1 MRTYARK
8 RTEYQLIEG
17 VHEMCRLCL
26 EKVKETVPIFT
37 DTDNV
42 CASLTMRIMM
52 CVGLEITRE
61 DCLPD
66 MICTECHK
74 ELNNYYEFKK
84 RCVLTYQKL
93 KSHALAVKQ
102 MVTKKGTDTNVKE
115 DQNKTPSVLDR
126 VHLDNVEQ
134 ILPVKES
141 QDFEVNIDHNGL
153 SNVPNEN
160 VEKSTTEATTNI
172 LETPENQDVSEFI
185 SSILLELGILTRNG
199 EHALKMDQNIK
210 LIEIETGD
218 DTKMILELLEI
229 DEGQQN
235 APKNKISSNE
245 INIQSTIKYIEPCD
259 NGKNVTPPKDER
271 ARCPQCGK
279 RFATRGALR
288 RHARVHSGERPY
300 VCTVCA
306 RAFAQREVLR
316 RHELVH
322 GEEKPFKCAQCGKGF
337 TQRGALAAHA
347 RAHAA
352 PDARALA
359 LHRCARCPKVF
370 LHASGLSRHAMQ
382 HSGRV
387 FACGACERRFS
398 DKSSLLRHLRARHAA
413 GGAAGGAAG

>member
-1 MRTYARK
+1 MRTYTRK
-8 RTEYQLIEG
+8 RSEYQLIEG

-52 CVGLEITRE
+52 CVGLQITRE

-84 RCVLTYQKL
+84 KCVLTYQKL
-93 KSHALAVKQ
+93 KSHLLAVKQ
-102 MVTKKGTDTNVKE
+102 SGTKKDTDLKVKQE
-115 DQNKTPSVLDR
+115 QNETQNLSYRLGS
-126 VHLDNVEQ
+126 DNVEPA
-134 ILPVKES
+134 LDVKET
-141 QDFEVNIDHNGL
+141 QHLEVNIDVNGL
-153 SNVPNEN
+153 SCVSNEHI
-160 VEKSTTEATTNI
+160 EKPSTELSTSNEI
-172 LETPENQDVSEFI
+172 PENQDVSEFL
-185 SSILLELGILTRNG
+185 SSILSELGILTRDG
-199 EHALKMDQNIK
+199 DQALMMDQNLK

-218 DTKMILELLEI
+218 KTKMILELLEI

-235 APKNKISSNE
+235 SIKNEASNNQ
-245 INIQSTIKYIEPCD
+245 INIQSTIKYIDPLNID
-259 NGKNVTPPKDER
+259 KNVMQPKDER

-337 TQRGALAAHA
+337 TQRGALTSHT

-359 LHRCARCPKVF
+359 LHRCSRCPKVF
-370 LHASGLSRHAMQ
+370 LHASGLSRHTMM
-382 HSGRV
+382 HNGRV
-387 FACGACERRFS
+387 YACGACERRFS
-398 DKSSLLRHLRARHAA
+398 DKSSLLRHLRAKHAA
-413 GGAAGGAAG
+413 AAPP

>member
-1 MRTYARK
+1 MRTYTRK

-52 CVGLEITRE
+52 CVGLQITRE

-74 ELNNYYEFKK
+74 ELNNFYEFKK
-84 RCVLTYQKL
+84 RCILTYQKL
-93 KSHALAVKQ
+93 KSHLLAVKQ
-102 MVTKKGTDTNVKE
+102 SGTKKDTDMKEKQEQNETQNLLDRLAGDNVVPALDVKE
-115 DQNKTPSVLDR
+115 TQ
-126 VHLDNVEQ
+126 HL
-134 ILPVKES
+134 
-141 QDFEVNIDHNGL
+141 EVNVDLNGL
-153 SNVPNEN
+153 SSVPNEQ
-160 VEKSTTEATTNI
+160 VKKPSTELSTSN
-172 LETPENQDVSEFI
+172 ETHKNQDVSEFL
-185 SSILLELGILTRNG
+185 SSILSELGILTRNG
-199 EHALKMDQNIK
+199 DQALMMDQNMK
-210 LIEIETGD
+210 SIEIETGD

-235 APKNKISSNE
+235 GIKNEVSNNQIS
-245 INIQSTIKYIEPCD
+245 IQSTIKYIEPL
-259 NGKNVTPPKDER
+259 NIEKSVVQPKDER

-300 VCTVCA
+300 ACAVCA
-306 RAFAQREVLR
+306 RTFAQREVLR

-322 GEEKPFKCAQCGKGF
+322 GEEKPFRCAQCGKGF
-337 TQRGALAAHA
+337 TQRGALAAHT

-359 LHRCARCPKVF
+359 LHRCSRCPKVF
-370 LHASGLSRHAMQ
+370 LHASGLSRHTMM
-382 HSGRV
+382 HNGRV
-387 FACGACERRFS
+387 YACGACERRFS
-398 DKSSLLRHLRARHAA
+398 DKSSLLRHLRAKHAA
-413 GGAAGGAAG
+413 APP